1 MVVFN
6 AREEFLKELE
16 TDRDRVERLIVRLTC
31 LSQQSTMTPVI
42 RHLFVVATYK
52 AAGEIVE
59 LKQFCGDLCNLE
71 QDRKTIEHSRTL
83 QQAIEE
89 ACKRLGL
96 TVRAGMYQEAG
107 AAS

>member
-16 TDRDRVERLIVRLTC
+16 TDRDCVERLIVRLTC

-42 RHLFVVATYK
+42 RPLFVVATYK
-52 AAGEIVE
+52 AAGESVE
-59 LKQFCGDLCNLE
+59 LKQFCGDLCTLE
-71 QDRKTIEHSRTL
+71 QDRQTIEHSRTL

-96 TVRAGMYQEAG
+96 TVRAGMYREAG

>member
-1 MVVFN
+1 M
-6 AREEFLKELE
+6 
-16 TDRDRVERLIVRLTC
+16 ERLRVRLTC
-31 LSQQSTMTPVI
+31 LSQQSTMTPVV
-42 RHLFVVATYK
+42 RHLFVVATDK

-59 LKQFCGDLCNLE
+59 LKQFCGDLCTLE

-96 TVRAGMYQEAG
+96 TVRAGMDKEAG